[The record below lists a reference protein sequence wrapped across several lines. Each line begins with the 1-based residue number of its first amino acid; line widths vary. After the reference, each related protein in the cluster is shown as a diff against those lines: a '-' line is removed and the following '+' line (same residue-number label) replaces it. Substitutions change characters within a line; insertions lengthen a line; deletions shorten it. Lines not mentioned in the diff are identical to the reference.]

1 MKYLLMVLFLASL
14 AANVAGMWLVKH
26 LYKAENAVRLDPL
39 QLSVY
44 PDAPTKQ
51 PELQRIV
58 FFGDSRALSWPA
70 PELQGLEFIN
80 RGIGDQTS
88 EQIRLRYTAHVQPLK
103 ADLLILQLGVNDL
116 KNIPMFPEKR
126 TAIVEQLKRNLQ
138 WIVQQAHADGSRVL
152 ITTIFPLG
160 KVPLKR
166 RLVWSDQVAP
176 AIREVN
182 KFIPS
187 LAGEGV
193 QVLDAFSV
201 LQGEADLIQ
210 AQYSRDL
217 LHLNTEGYSALNV
230 ALQPVLQP

>member
-1 MKYLLMVLFLASL
+1 MKYLLMVLCLASL
-14 AANVAGMWLVKH
+14 AANVAGAWLVKH

-44 PDAPTKQ
+44 PDVPTKQ
-51 PELQRIV
+51 PELQHIV

-70 PELQGLEFIN
+70 PDLQGLEFIN

-88 EQIRLRYTAHVQPLK
+88 EQIRLRYTAHVHPLK

-116 KNIPMFPEKR
+116 KNIPLFPEKR
-126 TAIVEQLKRNLQ
+126 AAIVEQLKRNLQ

-160 KVPLKR
+160 KVPLER
-166 RLVWSDQVAP
+166 RLAWSDEVAP

-182 KFIPS
+182 SFIPS
-187 LAGEGV
+187 LTGEGV

-217 LHLNTEGYSALNV
+217 LHLNAEGYSALNV
-230 ALQPVLQP
+230 ALRTVLQP

>member
-14 AANVAGMWLVKH
+14 AANVAGVWLVKH

-39 QLSVY
+39 QLSIY

-70 PELQGLEFIN
+70 PDLQGLEFIN

-88 EQIRLRYTAHVQPLK
+88 EQIRLRYTAHVQALK
-103 ADLLILQLGVNDL
+103 PDLLILQLGVNDL
-116 KNIPMFPEKR
+116 KNIPLFLEKR
-126 TAIVEQLKRNLQ
+126 AAIVEQLKRNLQ

-160 KVPLKR
+160 KVPLER
-166 RLVWSDQVAP
+166 RLVWSDEVAP

-182 KFIPS
+182 NFIPS

-201 LQGEADLIQ
+201 LQGETDLIK

-217 LHLNTEGYSALNV
+217 LHLNAEGYAALNV

>member
-14 AANVAGMWLVKH
+14 AANVAGAWLVKH

-70 PELQGLEFIN
+70 PDLQGLEFIN

-88 EQIRLRYTAHVQPLK
+88 EQISLRYTAHVQPLK

-116 KNIPMFPEKR
+116 KNLPLFPEKR
-126 TAIVEQLKRNLQ
+126 AAIVEQLKRKLQ
-138 WIVQQAHADGSRVL
+138 WIVQQARADGSRVL

-160 KVPLKR
+160 KVPLER
-166 RLVWSDQVAP
+166 RLVWSDEVAP

-182 KFIPS
+182 NFIPS

-193 QVLDAFSV
+193 QVLDTFSV
-201 LQGEADLIQ
+201 LQGQSDLIQ

-217 LHLNTEGYSALNV
+217 LHLNSEGYGALN
-230 ALQPVLQP
+230 AALKSILQP